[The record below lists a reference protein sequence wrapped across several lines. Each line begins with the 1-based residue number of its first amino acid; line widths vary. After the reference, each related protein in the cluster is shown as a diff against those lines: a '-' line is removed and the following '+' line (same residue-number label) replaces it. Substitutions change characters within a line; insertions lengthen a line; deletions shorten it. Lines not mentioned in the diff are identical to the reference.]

1 MRIVISFILTIMIS
15 GCVGIS
21 NIKSV
26 KKEDMTQLYS
36 TKGYMSYFGDNN
48 YTSSEVISLWGEP
61 DKVFIKNNSE
71 YWIYNR
77 EVAVR
82 GILIWVIIIPIPLII
97 PNGYRTTT
105 LVFNKE
111 TVSKVIYEDTRLP
124 TASCGLLN
132 LYFNQS
138 ICGVMD

>member
-1 MRIVISFILTIMIS
+1 MIS

-26 KKEDMTQLYS
+26 NKEDMTQLYS
-36 TKGYMSYFGDNN
+36 TKGYVSYFSDNN
-48 YTSSEVISLWGEP
+48 YTSSEIISLWGKP

-105 LVFNKE
+105 LVFDKE

>member
-1 MRIVISFILTIMIS
+1 MIS

-26 KKEDMTQLYS
+26 EKEDMTKLYS
-36 TKGYMSYFGDNN
+36 TRGYMSYSGDNN

-61 DKVFIKNNSE
+61 DKILIKKNSE

-77 EVAVR
+77 EVAIS

-97 PNGYRTTT
+97 PTGHRTTT
-105 LVFNKE
+105 LIFNKE
-111 TVSKVIYEDTRLP
+111 TVSKIIYEDTRLP

-138 ICGVMD
+138 ICGVID

>member
-1 MRIVISFILTIMIS
+1 MIS

-36 TKGYMSYFGDNN
+36 TKGYVSYSSDNN
-48 YTSSEVISLWGEP
+48 YTSSEVIFLWGKP

-71 YWIYNR
+71 YWTYNR

-105 LVFNKE
+105 LVFDKE

-124 TASCGLLN
+124 TTSCGLLN

>member
-1 MRIVISFILTIMIS
+1 MIS

-21 NIKSV
+21 KIQSV
-26 KKEDMTQLYS
+26 EKEGMNDLYPER
-36 TKGYMSYFGDNN
+36 GYMSYYGDNN
-48 YTSSEVISLWGEP
+48 YTRSEVISLWEEP
-61 DKVFIKNNSE
+61 DEILTKKSHE

-77 EVAVR
+77 EIAIS
-82 GILIWVIIIPIPLII
+82 GILIWIIIIPIPLVIST
-97 PNGYRTTT
+97 GHRMTT

-111 TVSKVIYEDTRLP
+111 TLSKAIYEDIRLP

-138 ICGVMD
+138 ICGVID

>member
-1 MRIVISFILTIMIS
+1 MIS

-26 KKEDMTQLYS
+26 EKEDMTQLYS
-36 TKGYMSYFGDNN
+36 TRGYMSYSGDNN

-61 DKVFIKNNSE
+61 DKILIKKNSE

-77 EVAVR
+77 EVAIS

-97 PNGYRTTT
+97 PTGYRTTT
-105 LVFNKE
+105 LIFKKGSI
-111 TVSKVIYEDTRLP
+111 SKVIYEDTRLP

-138 ICGVMD
+138 PCGILD

>member
-1 MRIVISFILTIMIS
+1 MIS

-26 KKEDMTQLYS
+26 EKKDMTQLYS
-36 TKGYMSYFGDNN
+36 IRGHMSYSGDNN
-48 YTSSEVISLWGEP
+48 YTSSKVISLWGEP
-61 DKVFIKNNSE
+61 DKILTKKNSE

-77 EVAVR
+77 EVAIS
-82 GILIWVIIIPIPLII
+82 GILIWVIIIPIPLIM
-97 PNGYRTTT
+97 PTGYRTTT

-138 ICGVMD
+138 ICGVID